1 MMRANTSRKVSVL
14 RARAMRLRHVLKTA
28 FRLIVS
34 GQVYV
39 IYATLLRRVFP
50 VRQEYIPI
58 EYINVALAEGR
69 AVSSDAPAE
78 SLIEESNADQV
89 GLLEELDGRQ
99 ADPLVSVIIPC
110 FNYGRFLER
119 AIDSI
124 LGQTIDNV
132 EIIVVEG
139 GSTDGETP
147 DIVRKLN
154 RPKTRVIIHDKP
166 TLVGANRNAGIAIAR
181 GKFICCLDA
190 DDTLDPTYLEKAAY
204 LLDAHFYDIV
214 STGIHFTGARAG
226 VIDILETPNLKDM
239 THGNHVTT
247 CAVFRRD
254 LWEKAGGFF
263 DTGKGQDHVAE
274 DWDFWL
280 RCVAVGGRV
289 RNITGEYLFNYTVH
303 NSGSL
308 SSTGVRSLG
317 YQKNAILARNRA
329 RLQPEVFANSK
340 SQARRRM
347 VRVPEGCLPWLPA
360 CASARDRS
368 LLIAVPFLIVGGAE
382 RLLSSIARYL
392 ISEGWHVTIISTLP
406 QKGLEDSSG
415 WFKEITSEVYILP
428 QFLREWEYSSF
439 IHYLI
444 QSRRFDVA
452 LLAGSRVFY
461 DLLPELNEKYPN
473 LAVVDLLF
481 NTAGHTHSH
490 VEYQSQLT
498 YAVAENPEVIAFL
511 KRQGWPDD
519 RIRLVESGVDVTRFD
534 IERSPNVT
542 GELQIGEEDVVIGFS
557 GRLSEEKAPE
567 VFIKLAAAFSGTSSV
582 RFVMTGGGP
591 LKRAVEAEIKKLPA
605 GARFQFMGLVD
616 STREYFAT
624 YDIFVLPSRIDGRPL
639 ALLEALA
646 SGCAVVASDV
656 GGIPA
661 ILQGSGAGI
670 LCKPANT
677 SDFIA
682 AVRSL
687 VSDRGKLALMKL
699 AARETASQMLSER
712 QMGAGYESVLEAAI
726 KIKRSATEAH
736 VAREDDATQAGA
748 QT

>member
-1 MMRANTSRKVSVL
+1 MKRANTGRTVSVL

-28 FRLIVS
+28 FRLIIS
-34 GQVYV
+34 GQIYV

-50 VRQEYIPI
+50 VREEYIPI
-58 EYINVALAEGR
+58 EYIDVALADGMV
-69 AVSSDAPAE
+69 VSSNGPDE
-78 SLIEESNADQV
+78 SPIDKSNADQAGFSV
-89 GLLEELDGRQ
+89 DLDGRQ
-99 ADPLVSVIIPC
+99 VDPLVSVVIPC

-124 LGQTIDNV
+124 LSQTIDNV

-147 DIVRKLN
+147 DIVKKLN

-204 LLDAHFYDIV
+204 LLDAHFYDVV
-214 STGIHFTGARAG
+214 STGIRFTGARTG
-226 VIDILETPNLKDM
+226 VIDLLEIPSLKDM
-239 THGNHVTT
+239 TYGNHVTT

-303 NSGSL
+303 GSGSL

-317 YQKNAILARNRA
+317 YQKNAILKRNRA
-329 RLQPEVFANSK
+329 LLQPEAFTHSK

-347 VRVPEGCLPWLPA
+347 VRVPEGGLPWPSVPA
-360 CASARDRS
+360 SERDRS

-382 RLLSSIARYL
+382 RLLSSIVRYL
-392 ISEGWHVTIISTLP
+392 ISEGWHVAIISTLP
-406 QKGLEDSSG
+406 QKGLEDASG

-461 DLLPELNEKYPN
+461 ELLPELNEKYRSM
-473 LAVVDLLF
+473 AVVDLLF

-490 VEYQSQLT
+490 VEYRSQLT
-498 YAVAENPEVIAFL
+498 SAVAENPEVIAWL
-511 KRQGWPDD
+511 KKQGWAED
-519 RIRLVESGVDVTRFD
+519 RVKLVESGVDVTRFD
-534 IERSPNVT
+534 TERSADVVK
-542 GELQIGEEDVVIGFS
+542 ELQIGEEEIVIGFS

-567 VFIKLAAAFSGTSSV
+567 VFIKLAAAFSRESSV

-591 LKRAVEAEIKKLPA
+591 LKDAVEAEIKKLPA
-605 GARFQFMGLVD
+605 GARFQFMGLVN
-616 STREYFAT
+616 STQEYFST
-624 YDIFVLPSRIDGRPL
+624 YDIFVLPSRIDGRPI

-661 ILQGSGAGI
+661 ILRDSGAGI

-682 AVRSL
+682 AIRSL
-687 VSDRGKLALMKL
+687 ISDRAKLALMKS
-699 AARETASQMLSER
+699 AARATASQMLSER
-712 QMGAGYESVLEAAI
+712 QMGASYEAALQAAI
-726 KIKRSATEAH
+726 ELKRSATEMS
-736 VAREDDATQAGA
+736 VVRENDAT
-748 QT
+748 

>member
-1 MMRANTSRKVSVL
+1 MKRADTSRTVSML
-14 RARAMRLRHVLKTA
+14 RARVMRLRHVLKTA
-28 FRLIVS
+28 FRLIIS
-34 GQVYV
+34 GQIYV

-50 VRQEYIPI
+50 VREEYIQI
-58 EYINVALAEGR
+58 EYVNGTAADEVT
-69 AVSSDAPAE
+69 VSSVDSAG
-78 SLIEESNADQV
+78 SSTDRRNVDQASPSA
-89 GLLEELDGRQ
+89 ELDGRQ
-99 ADPLVSVIIPC
+99 VDPLVSVIIPC

-124 LGQTIDNV
+124 LGQTIDNI

-147 DIVRKLN
+147 DIVKRLN
-154 RPKTRVIIHDKP
+154 RPKTRVIIHDRP

-204 LLDAHFYDIV
+204 LLDAHFYDVV
-214 STGIHFTGARAG
+214 STGIRFTGARTG
-226 VIDILETPNLKDM
+226 VIDVLETPSLKDM
-239 THGNHVTT
+239 TYGNHVTT

-303 NSGSL
+303 DSGSL

-317 YQKNAILARNRA
+317 FQKNAILARNKA
-329 RLQPEVFANSK
+329 RLQPEAFASSK
-340 SQARRRM
+340 SQARRRL
-347 VRVPEGCLPWLPA
+347 VRTPEGCLPWP
-360 CASARDRS
+360 SAPISSRDRS

-382 RLLSSIARYL
+382 RLLSSIVRYL
-392 ISEGWHVTIISTLP
+392 VSEGWHVTIISTLP

-415 WFKEITSEVYILP
+415 WFKEITGEVYILP
-428 QFLREWEYSSF
+428 QFLGEWEYSSF

-444 QSRRFDVA
+444 QSRRFNVA

-461 DLLPELNEKYPN
+461 ELLPELNEKYPDM
-473 LAVVDLLF
+473 AIVDLLF

-490 VEYQSQLT
+490 VEYRSLLT
-498 YAVAENPEVIAFL
+498 SAVAENPEVIAWL
-511 KRQGWPDD
+511 KKQGWSDD
-519 RIRLVESGVDVTRFD
+519 RIKLIESGVDATRFD
-534 IERSPNVT
+534 TERSPDVVKA
-542 GELQIGEEDVVIGFS
+542 LQIGEEEVVIGFS

-567 VFIKLAAAFSGTSSV
+567 VFVKLAAAFSGEPSV
-582 RFVMTGGGP
+582 RFIMTGGGP
-591 LKRAVEAEIKKLPA
+591 LKGAVEAEIKKLPA
-605 GARFQFMGLVD
+605 DARFQFMGLVD

-624 YDIFVLPSRIDGRPL
+624 YDIFVLPSRIDGRPI

-661 ILQGSGAGI
+661 ILCDSGAGI
-670 LCKPANT
+670 LCRPANT

-682 AVRSL
+682 AIRSL
-687 VSDRGKLALMKL
+687 ISDRAKLALMKS
-699 AARETASQMLSER
+699 AARETARQMLSER
-712 QMGAGYESVLEAAI
+712 QMGASYEAALESAI
-726 KIKRSATEAH
+726 EFKRSALGMRVAH
-736 VAREDDATQAGA
+736 ENDAT
-748 QT
+748 